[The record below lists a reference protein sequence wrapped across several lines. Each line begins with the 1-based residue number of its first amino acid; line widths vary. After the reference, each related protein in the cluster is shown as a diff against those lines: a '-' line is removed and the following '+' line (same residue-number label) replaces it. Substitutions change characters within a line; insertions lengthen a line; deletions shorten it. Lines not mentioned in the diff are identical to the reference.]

1 MITENIIKYLEENE
15 ELFNRLI
22 EELDSWNG
30 YLGDDRWNPMDE
42 LDELLYGVTPTDI
55 IRMTNHSKFD
65 IDDNYVRCDGYGD
78 LESAYSLDYTDHLD
92 EYFVKELMSE
102 RSHIDIND
110 KELEYMLDELEEE

>member
-15 ELFNRLI
+15 DLFNRLI

-30 YLGDDRWNPMDE
+30 YLGDDRWIPMDE
-42 LDELLYGVTPTDI
+42 LDEMLHHESPSDI
-55 IRMTNHSKFD
+55 IRMVSSDFD
-65 IDDNYVRCDGYGD
+65 LNDIYFRFDGYGC
-78 LESAYSLDYTDHLD
+78 LESSYYLDYTNYLD
-92 EYFVKELMSE
+92 EYFVKELMDK